1 MLALRWLK
9 DDYSGTLRSGHLGTS
24 CIRTVMII
32 EVSSFQG
39 LKIYTV
45 VKHGESLGYSG
56 MHICIMHVSVLEGVY
71 NLGIWNRGVPL
82 HVY

>member
-1 MLALRWLK
+1 MLRWLK

-39 LKIYTV
+39 
-45 VKHGESLGYSG
+45 VKDTYCGKAWRITWLQWHAY
-56 MHICIMHVSVLEGVY
+56 MYYACVHI
-71 NLGIWNRGVPL
+71 RGCL
-82 HVY
+82 QFRDLD